1 MEDERYEEQRYGRN
15 KDTQINHS
23 YIDSGEYRKKFD
35 KISDNEK
42 LNKVLYSLAKDML
55 NHRAGTLFEDMYWLN
70 PDTAEIMA
78 KELDGLT
85 EEQIDYST
93 KTMKIVDTTSGLLT
107 IHSHPNSYSPS
118 AVDFNSNYSHDYVLG
133 IICCHD
139 GRIFIYS
146 ANEKIDED
154 LYTAYVKKYKLEGQ
168 TEFDAQWSALESIQE
183 NVDISFKEVSADE

>member
-1 MEDERYEEQRYGRN
+1 MEDERHEEQRYGRN

-35 KISDNEK
+35 KISDNAK

-55 NHRAGTLFEDMYWLN
+55 NHRAGTLYEDMYWLN

-93 KTMKIVDTTSGLLT
+93 NTMKIVDTTSGLLT
-107 IHSHPNSYSPS
+107 IHSHPNSYPPS

-168 TEFDAQWSALESIQE
+168 TEFDAQWSALESIRE
-183 NVDISFKEVSADE
+183 NVDISFKELPV

>member
-15 KDTQINHS
+15 KDTQINHG

-35 KISDNEK
+35 KISDNFK
-42 LNKVLYSLAKDML
+42 LNRKLYSLAKDML
-55 NHRAGTLFEDMYWLN
+55 NHRAGTLYEDMYWIN
-70 PDTAEIMA
+70 PDTAEVVA
-78 KELDGLT
+78 EELEGLT
-85 EEQIDYST
+85 EEQIDYSH
-93 KTMKIVDTTSGLLT
+93 KTMKVVDSTLGLLT
-107 IHSHPNSYSPS
+107 IHSHPNSFPPS
-118 AVDFNSNYSHDYVLG
+118 AVDFNSNYLHGYILG

-154 LYTAYVKKYKLEGQ
+154 LYTAYVKKYRLEGKN
-168 TEFDAQWSALESIQE
+168 EFESQWSALETIQE

>member
-154 LYTAYVKKYKLEGQ
+154 LYTAYVKKYKLEAQ